1 MKHQLQSSNRTD
13 CKSAQFAS
21 ISQSLNH
28 FLMLALLANNSSFK
42 RSLHQ
47 NATALLKTIAALLGN
62 ATGLMNTLLE
72 AGKISK
78 WLASS
83 LLIVEAILAYAKDKL
98 AYKIEL
104 FRPAADDLD
113 KKEDDE
119 NADIPMPDS
128 VAPPGPPALIN
139 KPSQAGASLSAST
152 SAPKFLTQK
161 HSVSEAFL
169 NSGVSAILLRNFSC
183 KTSSRGGLPYA
194 AMLPCHTVESTP
206 VKQAMIMATD
216 ITLFISLNGRIRQ
229 SHLPSNLTLK
239 IPSGETAGSDMQID
253 EILPTD
259 PERPLNDAPW

>member
-1 MKHQLQSSNRTD
+1 MFSYANRVVDT
-13 CKSAQFAS
+13 
-21 ISQSLNH
+21 
-28 FLMLALLANNSSFK
+28 
-42 RSLHQ
+42 
-47 NATALLKTIAALLGN
+47 T
-62 ATGLMNTLLE
+62 
-72 AGKISK
+72 
-78 WLASS
+78 
-83 LLIVEAILAYAKDKL
+83 
-98 AYKIEL
+98 
-104 FRPAADDLD
+104 
-113 KKEDDE
+113 
-119 NADIPMPDS
+119 
-128 VAPPGPPALIN
+128 
-139 KPSQAGASLSAST
+139 
-152 SAPKFLTQK
+152 LTQK

-259 PERPLNDAPW
+259 PERPLNDAPCAITDPTTSPNLTGDFPTPNPSQGARLPSLDTVEIGSGGLVTIVAPISTSWSLFYVGQQTNLRRSQMNSRYAAFSHSCFIMSWMGELLPFYNERKISFMS